1 MTGLVDDLPSPA
13 FVSESSVKTRKYPL
27 TLEWINPS
35 SSDASASNGWIGC
48 HSAKAN
54 AMVDSL
60 LQQKLI
66 PQLSSYN
73 EIRKEVKYGSDGKSR
88 VDFVLTN
95 TETKDCIYVE
105 VKSVTLAAQYNTTT
119 TTTSNT
125 NTNTNTA
132 GKIAVFPDTTSTR
145 AQKHMKELIAIAK
158 NNNNNITNGG
168 GGKTKAAV
176 VFLIQRQ
183 DCIAFAPCHLKDPEY
198 GRLVVEA
205 AEAGV
210 LLLPIAVGLNV
221 EESRVELVDVGVP
234 VDLKFGMP

>member
-35 SSDASASNGWIGC
+35 SSSDATASNGWIGC

-95 TETKDCIYVE
+95 TDTKDCIYVE
-105 VKSVTLAAQYNTTT
+105 VKSVTLAAEYTTTSNTTT
-119 TTTSNT
+119 TTTTT
-125 NTNTNTA
+125 NTS
-132 GKIAVFPDTTSTR
+132 GKIAVFPDTVSTR
-145 AQKHMKELIAIAK
+145 SQKHMKELTAIAK
-158 NNNNNITNGG
+158 NNNNITNGG
-168 GGKTKAAV
+168 GGSKKAAV
-176 VFLIQRQ
+176 VFLIQRK

-234 VDLKFGMP
+234 VDLMFGMPL